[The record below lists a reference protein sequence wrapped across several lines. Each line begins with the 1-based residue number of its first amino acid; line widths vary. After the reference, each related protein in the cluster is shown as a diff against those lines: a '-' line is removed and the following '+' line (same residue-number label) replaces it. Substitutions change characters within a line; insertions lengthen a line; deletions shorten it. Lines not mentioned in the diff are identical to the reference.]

1 MQHPD
6 ATEAENSGPHAPESG
21 IEKLVTREIEAI
33 LSMANDIP
41 TVENVAA
48 CLELNVRA
56 LQRQLGKRQLTFRG
70 LLDECRRKRAVDEL
84 VSARLPIAVVA
95 NRLGYSDP
103 AHFARAFRRWTGRTP
118 SDYRK
123 APS

>member
-1 MQHPD
+1 LQRPNITN
-6 ATEAENSGPHAPESG
+6 ASGPHTTETG
-21 IEKLVTREIEAI
+21 LETLVIREIEAI
-33 LSMANDIP
+33 LSKANDIP
-41 TVENVAA
+41 TVEHVAT

-56 LQRQLGKRQLTFRG
+56 LQRRLGKRKLTFRG
-70 LLDECRRKRAVDEL
+70 LLDDCRRNRAIAEL
-84 VSARLPIAVVA
+84 VSDRLPIAVVA
-95 NRLGYSDP
+95 SGLGYSDP